1 MNDLT
6 DYLNNL
12 QTISRMNDETRACI
26 DLLGG
31 NMKNRVQVNFGG
43 LHYDI
48 PREQLV
54 KDPSIGWNLL
64 SCLLSKRWEEFLLQD
79 KRGRIFF
86 DYELE
91 WIKPLLDAIRGHSVS
106 LTDIPCEKATRK
118 LCSHFLIK
126 ERRVFGG
133 LPVVIDDLQYS
144 IASKPSEFV
153 PLWKEIAE
161 VFGSRNFYGTRL
173 YSSDFHPK
181 ASWLTWEP
189 IPHTVTSILIQ
200 LTTGEMYVSLIE
212 KGFDFS
218 SRKDGNIL
226 VRLLRPLKLIQG
238 ACNVG
243 NPVTL
248 ANLRIG
254 LEGTIELSTDLRK
267 DQWHGLKK
275 VHKLEVYSIQEL
287 SGKPSEERLE
297 SLGTE
302 SADSMK
308 SVDDSLHQSSVELRF
323 IQSCVYD
330 LWKDLIPG
338 FPSPP
343 LEEEPSSLNETSI
356 QSYLTYFEAVLPMI
370 TQFKETLKS
379 ASGEER
385 RRIDPLAYFNV
396 EGNLFVTRKSTILEV
411 FPDSQLAVRVS
422 GRWTE
427 QEQDID
433 EDGNIYYDVSPE
445 AFKSVIRYM
454 RERKLLGSSAVMIVK
469 KEIEKEVKELLEYLM
484 IDASAT
490 TIKSR

>member
-6 DYLNNL
+6 DYLSTL
-12 QTISRMNDETRACI
+12 ETISRMNDETRACI

-31 NMKNRVQVNFGG
+31 NMKDRVQLNFGG
-43 LHYDI
+43 SHYDV

-91 WIKPLLDAIRGHSVS
+91 WMKPLLSAIRGHSVS
-106 LTDIPCEKATRK
+106 LTDIPWEKVTRK
-118 LCSHFLIK
+118 LCSDYLIK
-126 ERRVFGG
+126 ERHVFGG
-133 LPVVIDDLQYS
+133 LPVIDDLQYS
-144 IASKPSEFV
+144 IASKSSELI
-153 PLWKEIAE
+153 PLRKEIAE
-161 VFGSRNFYGTRL
+161 VFSSQNFYGTRL

-181 ASWLTWEP
+181 ASWLTWEA
-189 IPHTVTSILIQ
+189 IPHTVTCILIQ
-200 LTTGEMYVSLIE
+200 LTSGEMYVALIE
-212 KGFDFS
+212 KDFDFT

-243 NPVTL
+243 NSVPL

-287 SGKPSEERLE
+287 FDKPFEERLE
-297 SLGTE
+297 YLGAE
-302 SADSMK
+302 SADSVK
-308 SVDDSLHQSSVELRF
+308 SVDESLHQSSVELRF
-323 IQSCVYD
+323 MQSCVYD

-338 FPSPP
+338 FPSPT
-343 LEEEPSSLNETSI
+343 LQESSSNRTSI
-356 QSYLTYFEAVLPMI
+356 QSYLTYFEEVLPVI
-370 TQFKETLKS
+370 TQFKETLKC

-411 FPDSQLAVRVS
+411 FPESQLAVRVS

-427 QEQDID
+427 QEHDID
-433 EDGNIYYDVSPE
+433 EDGNIYYDTSPE
-445 AFKSVIRYM
+445 AFKSVIRYV
-454 RERKLLGSSAVMIVK
+454 RERKLLGSSAVMEVK
-469 KEIEKEVKELLEYLM
+469 KDIEKEVKELLEYLM
-484 IDASAT
+484 IDAST
-490 TIKSR
+490 ITIKCR